1 MRDIDHVLFVLG
13 AIGYALVTIRVLVD
27 VLLRGYIIGLMDQGP
42 YLLGDESRLA
52 GMEYGL
58 ELLQSLRRLR
68 CVERFKRSRLSLED
82 FHD

>member
-52 GMEYGL
+52 GME
-58 ELLQSLRRLR
+58 
-68 CVERFKRSRLSLED
+68 
-82 FHD
+82 

>member
-42 YLLGDESRLA
+42 YLLRDESRLA
-52 GMEYGL
+52 RMEKGL

-68 CVERFKRSRLSLED
+68 CVERFKRSRLGLED